1 MLSRN
6 SKIAFRIAFVAV
18 VSLTLAFPA
27 AAGIHYRATTTID
40 PEQGKDQV
48 TQVEAWVDGGFAKIL
63 FGESDQPLM
72 PKGTYL
78 LTRDAGKTLYLVD
91 PKEKTYSRWDL
102 EAMLASLGQ
111 IIEGLGGLVDLEFS
125 DPEVATLGSAPGPE
139 ILGYP
144 TTHAKFQTAY
154 TVKVKVLGMK
164 RDSRTET
171 IQEVWTTDAFGDP
184 ALGIWLR
191 KEPPKTGNEG
201 IDRLIAA
208 EIDRVQGFP
217 LKTVAV
223 ATTVGGKRGQQTST
237 SRTETV
243 VTMLE
248 ETAVP
253 GSTFELPAG
262 YKETQMTGAEED
274 NPLGGIFGRRKD
286 GR

>member
-1 MLSRN
+1 MKNRLAAIVTPAVLALS
-6 SKIAFRIAFVAV
+6 ALVA
-18 VSLTLAFPA
+18 LAAPA

-40 PEQGKDQV
+40 PEQGKNQV
-48 TQVEAWVDGGFAKIL
+48 TQVEAWVDGGHAKVL
-63 FGESDQPLM
+63 FSESDQPLM

-78 LTRDAGKTLYLVD
+78 LTQDAGKTLYLVD

-111 IIEGLGGLVDLEFS
+111 IIEGLGGLIDMEFS
-125 DPEVATLGSAPGPE
+125 EPEVATLGSEPGGE
-139 ILGYP
+139 ILGYS
-144 TTHAKFQTAY
+144 TTHSTFRTAY

-164 RDSRTET
+164 RDSHTET
-171 IQEVWTTDAFGDP
+171 IQDVWTTDAFGDP
-184 ALGIWLR
+184 AMGIWLR
-191 KEPPKTGNEG
+191 KEPPKTGDAG

-223 ATTVGGKRGQQTST
+223 ATTTGGKKGKQST
-237 SRTETV
+237 SRTETI

-248 ETAVP
+248 ETAVA

-262 YKETQMTGAEED
+262 YTETQMTGAEDD
-274 NPLGGIFGRRKD
+274 NPMGGIFGRRD